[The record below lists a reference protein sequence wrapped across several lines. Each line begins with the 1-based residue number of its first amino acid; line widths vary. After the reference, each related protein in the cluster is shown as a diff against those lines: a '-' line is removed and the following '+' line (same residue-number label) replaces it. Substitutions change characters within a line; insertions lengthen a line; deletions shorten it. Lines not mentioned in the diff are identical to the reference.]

1 FDASSAT
8 PQAIGGT
15 VGPLVV
21 VGGAVVVAVVDVSVV
36 WPAGS
41 SAAPVAAKNPAARS
55 AQRQSPPNTLT
66 FTCVPPS
73 AWPIRHGQDRPPRG
87 GSLEVSE
94 GNSHP
99 NWVIRH
105 PLR

>member
-1 FDASSAT
+1 MNGNSVIALGLLGPNASVQRFCVRLAPLSSPWDQAPPSSAYFDASSAT

-66 FTCVPPS
+66 F
-73 AWPIRHGQDRPPRG
+73 
-87 GSLEVSE
+87 
-94 GNSHP
+94 
-99 NWVIRH
+99 
-105 PLR
+105 